1 MCQSLLWPGLEL
13 ELHGSDYYGDKVL
26 WWEICKDILNIIFCR
41 INTARVRMNNES
53 PVCNYNYMHIIL
65 CIYSIICINERSRI
79 LIKNEQHDKSWGS
92 RTSSH
97 PNHAAHAWN
106 LSRHSNQKSHPLRWD
121 LSMINIFFMCFL
133 VNFVVLLAMHV
144 LKQGVIF
151 LWSLSMGHCP

>member
-1 MCQSLLWPGLEL
+1 MRVPVVIWPGLEL

-79 LIKNEQHDKSWGS
+79 LIKNEQPDKSWGS

-97 PNHAAHAWN
+97 SNHAAHAWKYISPQQSEIAS
-106 LSRHSNQKSHPLRWD
+106 LEMWSLHDKY
-121 LSMINIFFMCFL
+121 FL
-133 VNFVVLLAMHV
+133 HV
-144 LKQGVIF
+144 L
-151 LWSLSMGHCP
+151 SC